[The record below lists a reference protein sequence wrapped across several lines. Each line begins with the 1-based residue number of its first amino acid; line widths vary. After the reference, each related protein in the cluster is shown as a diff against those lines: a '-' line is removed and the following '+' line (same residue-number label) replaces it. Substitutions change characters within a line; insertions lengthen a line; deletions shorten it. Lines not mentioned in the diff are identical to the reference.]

1 MPRKTKRQLQV
12 SQISRKRGRYISKDQ
27 AETEIEAVEE
37 RKESE
42 IGRNW
47 IEGEN
52 INDWTNEEFE
62 KVGKRLI
69 TEVLCW
75 QENATKE
82 LALDAKGMRTLD
94 TLFTSIEAS
103 TSMPSPQSLQPQFP
117 PPSPFSFSE
126 TQNRSLITEELTRNL
141 QIRLKEINQ

>member
-12 SQISRKRGRYISKDQ
+12 SQISRKRGCYISKDQ

-62 KVGKRLI
+62 KSS
-69 TEVLCW
+69 
-75 QENATKE
+75 
-82 LALDAKGMRTLD
+82 TLRD
-94 TLFTSIEAS
+94 TV
-103 TSMPSPQSLQPQFP
+103 
-117 PPSPFSFSE
+117 
-126 TQNRSLITEELTRNL
+126 
-141 QIRLKEINQ
+141 